1 MKFVCD
7 NTSIKLIVRHSLLD
21 LTNGAKLKLIVG
33 AQAVYAIILYKM
45 KITKTFQKF
54 NIHV

>member
-7 NTSIKLIVRHSLLD
+7 NTYNQIDCKAQFIRSYQWRK
-21 LTNGAKLKLIVG
+21 KLIVG

>member
-21 LTNGAKLKLIVG
+21 LTNGAKSLLLGRKQFMQLF
-33 AQAVYAIILYKM
+33 Y
-45 KITKTFQKF
+45 TKWK
-54 NIHV
+54 